1 MHQTRGTA
9 RDFLKS
15 QSIVKRRRKRRFFR
29 LFVNLAILLILIG
42 GFSWLSWLESLAIRN
57 VVVVGNSSV
66 QATELQGHIN
76 TILDGKYIGLIS
88 KRNAIIYPK
97 KEISE
102 FVLEKYPRI
111 ADVNI
116 STDGMHILSV
126 VVEERKPL
134 AGWCGPV
141 DCYFID
147 QTSYIY
153 DKMSGDSAPQGNA
166 SSTQAIATTAS
177 VTATDTE
184 SVQGDLIIF
193 HGNDDVV
200 GPTPITKTVFAKE
213 VFEGMMSVSKALEVQ
228 SDKIKMVV
236 TDVYVKNGE
245 SIIFKIKNNGRIIIS
260 DKRPFEESLE
270 NLKSALSASVFSK
283 TTQFEY
289 IDVRFSNKVFYR
301 LKGDIE
307 ATSTSSV

>member
-9 RDFLKS
+9 RDFLRS
-15 QSIVKRRRKRRFFR
+15 QSIVKKRRKRRLFR
-29 LFVNLAILLILIG
+29 LFVNLIILLILIG
-42 GFSWLSWLESLAIRN
+42 GFSWLSWLQKMAIRN

-66 QATELQGHIN
+66 QAVELQGHIN

-97 KEISE
+97 KEIFE
-102 FVLEKYPRI
+102 FILQKYPRI

-116 STDGMHILSV
+116 STDGLHILNI

-134 AGWCGPV
+134 AGWCGPL

-153 DKMSGDSAPQGNA
+153 DKISGSSNLSTTS
-166 SSTQAIATTAS
+166 SSTGSSDFVSTAMLGASAI
-177 VTATDTE
+177 E
-184 SVQGDLIIF
+184 GLIIF

-200 GPTPITKTVFAKE
+200 GPTPITKTVFTKE
-213 VFEGMMSVSKALEVQ
+213 KFEGIMAVAKALESQ
-228 SDKIKMVV
+228 SDKIKMLP

-260 DKRPFEESLE
+260 DKRSFEESLE
-270 NLKSALSASVFSK
+270 NLKSALSSPIFSK

-301 LKGDIE
+301 LKGGVE